1 MSSPYWRCVWRLVIV
16 GVVGMAAMV
25 ATAGPARAADKIY
38 WGNFTSNT
46 IGFANLDGSGG
57 GGLLNTSPATP
68 NGPDGLAI
76 DSATGRLYWANF
88 NSSTIQFADLDG
100 GAGGTFTAPGA
111 TFSGADGPVIDPATQ
126 KIYWAAGDT
135 IDFADLDGSG
145 GGQLDTTGA
154 VIDEPDNVAIDT
166 ANGRIY
172 WANSANNT
180 IYSAKLN
187 DTGGGQQFD
196 TGTASISFPNGIAID
211 VSTGKLYWANAT
223 DDTDPIAWALTN
235 NSGTAA
241 DLDVTGATASGPFGV
256 ALDPAAGK
264 LYWANCNSNTIS
276 VANLDGS
283 GGGAQVGTAG
293 TTPACPGFPVIQKAP
308 SGSGAPVIAGG
319 SASGATLTCST
330 GSWAP
335 DVIGAFLYQAPQS
348 FAYGW
353 TRDGAAIAGA
363 TSSSIFAG
371 SPGRY
376 ACTVT
381 AANHAGSSSQ
391 TSARFTVVGAPTAT
405 ITAPASGR
413 VFVRD
418 NPIKTTFACTEG
430 VGGPGLASCDD
441 SAGTSTVTGG
451 SGHLDTSAIGT
462 HSYVVTAIS
471 KDGQMARASITY
483 TVVAPLAV
491 SIRTAGAAVKSGKT
505 PILITCSGGL
515 PGSNCHGRLSETV
528 RRRNVRVI
536 RHRRKVTFT
545 TITYARA
552 PYTVSSGKSK
562 SIVLRVTRA
571 GLGALQ
577 RATAHRKRVTATAT
591 LTAGKTATRTI
602 TLHLIV
608 KHHRH
613 Q

>member
-1 MSSPYWRCVWRLVIV
+1 MSSPCCRSVWRLVIV
-16 GVVGMAAMV
+16 GVVGIAAMV
-25 ATAGPARAADKIY
+25 ASAGPARAADKIY
-38 WGNFTSNT
+38 WGNFDSNT
-46 IGFANLDGSGG
+46 IGFANLDGSGS
-57 GGLLNTSPATP
+57 GGLLNTSPASP

-88 NSSTIQFADLDG
+88 NSNTIQFADLDG
-100 GAGGTFTAPGA
+100 GGGGTFTAPGA
-111 TFSGADGPVIDPATQ
+111 TFSGPDGPVIDPATQ
-126 KIYWAAGDT
+126 KIYWAAADT
-135 IDFADLDGSG
+135 IDFADLDGSA

-154 VIDEPDNVAIDT
+154 VINEPDNVAIDT

-172 WANSANNT
+172 WANSGNNT

-196 TGTASISFPNGIAID
+196 TGTASISDPNGIAID
-211 VSTGKLYWANAT
+211 VSTGKLYWANGA
-223 DDTDPIAWALTN
+223 DDTNPVAWALTN

-241 DLDVTGATASGPFGV
+241 DLNVTGATAGGAFGV

-264 LYWANCNSNTIS
+264 VYWANCNSNTIS

-283 GGGAQVGTAG
+283 GGGGQLGTGG
-293 TTPACPGFPVIQKAP
+293 TTPVCPGFPVIQKAP
-308 SGSGAPVIAGG
+308 SGSRAPLIAGG
-319 SASGATLTCST
+319 SAPGTTLTCST

-335 DVIGAFLYQAPQS
+335 DVIGAFLYQAPQT
-348 FAYGW
+348 FAYSW

-363 TSSSIFAG
+363 ASSSIFAG

-381 AANHAGSSSQ
+381 AANRAGSSSQ
-391 TSARFTVVGAPTAT
+391 SSARFTVVAPPKAT

-413 VFVRD
+413 LFVRG
-418 NPIKTTFACTEG
+418 NPIKTKFACTEG

-441 SAGTSTVTGG
+441 SAGTSTVSGG
-451 SGHLDTSAIGT
+451 SGHLNTSTIGT

-483 TVVAPLAV
+483 TVVPPLAV

-515 PGSNCHGRLSETV
+515 PGSTCHGRLSETV
-528 RRRNVRVI
+528 RRRVVRVI

-545 TITYARA
+545 TIAYARGR
-552 PYTVSSGKSK
+552 YTVASGRRR
-562 SIVLRVTRA
+562 SIVLRVTHA

-577 RATAHRKRVTATAT
+577 RAAGHRKRVTATAT
-591 LTAGKTATRTI
+591 LIGGKTTTRTI

-608 KHHRH
+608 KHHRRK
-613 Q
+613 